1 MIKLIQLI
9 FFIALH
15 SKIYLL
21 IFLEIN
27 LISSEEDNNEEETNK
42 ADKNKENKSISC
54 LADEEKKSPNEI
66 SKINENIS
74 VEESKTKECGVE
86 NDNTENTENKINE
99 DIIGN
104 SLDSE
109 IKPTEQ
115 EDEIAL
121 VDRRGGWWKPMVD
134 PELLEDI
141 NQSAKLI
148 LLFTVLRECEMI
160 EDKV

>member
-1 MIKLIQLI
+1 MTKLIHLT

-27 LISSEEDNNEEETNK
+27 LISSEEDNNEEETSK
-42 ADKNKENKSISC
+42 ADKNKENELISC
-54 LADEEKKSPNEI
+54 LADEENKSSNEI
-66 SKINENIS
+66 SKSNENIS

-86 NDNTENTENKINE
+86 NKNMENTEKKINE

-104 SLDSE
+104 GLDNE

-115 EDEIAL
+115 EDEISL